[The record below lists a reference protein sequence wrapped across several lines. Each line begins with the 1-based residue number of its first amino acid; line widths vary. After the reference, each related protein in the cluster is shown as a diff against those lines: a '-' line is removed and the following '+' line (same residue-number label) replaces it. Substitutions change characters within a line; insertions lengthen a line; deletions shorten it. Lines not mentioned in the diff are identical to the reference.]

1 MKRMTFAIAL
11 TLVATSAAFAIPP
24 DAPVAPTRQP
34 WSDEIID
41 LFESLPIQE
50 GGRIKPLDTYASFL
64 MLRLNGKRSHKLPD
78 DTRLSPMEWFL
89 DCLFYPEIAR
99 DYKTFI
105 VDNKEVVDAI
115 GLVDEAR
122 DRRDRYSYNEL
133 SAGRE
138 RLFELYDQF
147 AQMEQADLD
156 LLQRQIIDL
165 ATNVFAFERT
175 IRFME
180 FARYDY
186 PAVQNSPLASIA
198 SEASYTGVL
207 EKASTLR
214 FITILLDSGYEQLVA
229 SLPPEEAE
237 RLREQ
242 IPEGFASLD
251 PEARKKGMETLEQAV
266 NEVLQLAMATRGA
279 PSKSHMMLL
288 LPPSGTVEDE
298 PEWLNPG
305 ELAELAL
312 FNGEDVEQQ
321 LTMTASL
328 EALPGLLSDRA
339 AFTKQLKT
347 FHDEVVGAAEARGEY
362 EKVPLEVFYYK
373 GKFFFYSQ
381 WLYVLSFLLVG
392 MMWFKPSARV
402 FGVLIP
408 AVLSVPTLLL
418 ITGITIRCIIR
429 ERPPVSTLYETILF
443 ITAVAVVSCMA
454 IEFMNRQRLAISLGA
469 ILGTMGMFLANKYE
483 VKEGIDTMP
492 SLVAVLDT
500 NFWLSTHV
508 TTVTMGYAAGLLAAA
523 IAHVYVLGKVIGLK
537 KNDKA
542 FYKNVARMTYGVICF
557 CLLFATVGTILGG
570 IWANDSWGRF
580 WGWDPKE
587 NGALMIVLWQLALL
601 HARMGG
607 YIRDLGICV
616 AAIAGGMVV
625 AFSWWGVN
633 LLGVGLHSYGFTS
646 GVQRALMSFY
656 AVELVVI
663 LMGVGLWAVQR
674 MNKGGGSL
682 QPQS

>member
-1 MKRMTFAIAL
+1 MNRLTVAIAVIL
-11 TLVATSAAFAIPP
+11 CAAAA
-24 DAPVAPTRQP
+24 APAQTTAAPEREP
-34 WSDEIID
+34 WSNEILE
-41 LFESLPIQE
+41 LFRTLPIQE

-64 MLRLNGKRSHKLPD
+64 MLRLNGKRSHTLPD
-78 DTRLSPMEWFL
+78 DTRLKPMEWFL

-99 DYKTFI
+99 DYKTFVI
-105 VDNKEVVDAI
+105 DNKEVLDAI
-115 GLVDEAR
+115 GIVDEER
-122 DRRDRYSYNEL
+122 KRRDRYSYNEL
-133 SAGRE
+133 SVGRA

-147 AQMEQADLD
+147 AQLEQNELD
-156 LLQRQIIDL
+156 PLQRQIIDL
-165 ATNVFAFERT
+165 ATNLFAFERT
-175 IRFME
+175 ISFLE

-186 PAVQNSPLASIA
+186 PGVSNSPLAAIA
-198 SEASYTGVL
+198 ADASYTGVL

-229 SLPPEEAE
+229 SLPPEEAA

-242 IPEGFASLD
+242 VPEGFASLD
-251 PEARKKGMETLEQAV
+251 AEAREKGMESLEVAV
-266 NEVLQLAMATRGA
+266 DELLRMAMATRGA
-279 PSKSHMMLL
+279 PSKSHMILL
-288 LPPSGTVEDE
+288 LPPSGTVEDN
-298 PEWLNPG
+298 PEWMNPG

-312 FNGEDVEQQ
+312 FNGEDVAPQ
-321 LTMTASL
+321 LAMTASL
-328 EALPGLLSDRA
+328 EALPGLLGDRK
-339 AFTKQLKT
+339 AFTEQLRT
-347 FHDEVVGAAEARGEY
+347 FHDQVAGAAADRGEY

-373 GKFFFYSQ
+373 AKFFFYSQ
-381 WLYVLSFLLVG
+381 WLYVLCFVLVG
-392 MMWFKPSARV
+392 MMWLKPDARV
-402 FGVLIP
+402 FGVLLP
-408 AVLSVPTLLL
+408 AALSVPTILLVA
-418 ITGITIRCIIR
+418 GITVRCIIR

-443 ITAVAVVSCMA
+443 ITACAVITCLA
-454 IEFMNRQRLAISLGA
+454 IEFMNRQGLAISLGA

-523 IAHVYVLGKVIGLK
+523 IAHVYVLGKVIGFRRD
-537 KNDKA
+537 DKA
-542 FYKNVARMTYGVICF
+542 FYKNVSRMTYGVVCF

-587 NGALMIVLWQLALL
+587 NGALMIVLWQLAIL

-607 YIRDLGICV
+607 YIRDLGLCV
-616 AAIAGGMVV
+616 SAIAGGMVV

-646 GVQRALMSFY
+646 GVQRMLMSFY
-656 AVELVVI
+656 AVESAII
-663 LMGVGLWAVQR
+663 LMGVGLWVVQWFS
-674 MNKGGGSL
+674 KSTGDL